1 MQSKLFVGFLI
12 VAVLVSVINLV
23 IFYVAQQNP
32 QTGLGWF
39 VAIIVG
45 GDVVMGG
52 LAALTLSRYYS
63 RNLKE
68 LAIASA
74 ALSKGDLT
82 RKVEIPAGDEVG
94 DLANSFNAMLGSML
108 NVVTEVK
115 STSQHIFESAQSL
128 SSTAE
133 EMNASTEEISNTVQ
147 SIARGAET
155 QADMVSRTQEITRT
169 LAASVEEIAT
179 KARAASASSG
189 EAEEKA
195 RQGSEYATSAVRKIN
210 EVSLRVEKAS
220 TAVAG
225 FRERALEINKTVDFI
240 SNIAQETHLLALNA
254 TIEAARAG
262 EHGRGFAVVA
272 EEVRKLAENA
282 RVFAEQISKL
292 AQDINNGSAEVI
304 QTMADSHESARE
316 GRDVVNAAGRSLDE
330 ITASVHAVVARVQEI
345 SGLTDKQARGAE
357 GLVKAIEEIA
367 RIAESNAAG
376 TEEASAAT
384 QEQTASMQEMYTS
397 AAQLARTSDTL
408 KDLVSIFKM

>member
-1 MQSKLFVGFLI
+1 MQRKLFVGFLG
-12 VAVLVSVINLV
+12 VAFFVSLLNVINYFSPTWLGE
-23 IFYVAQQNP
+23 F
-32 QTGLGWF
+32 GLLTAGTILIGLNIL
-39 VAIIVG
+39 AG
-45 GDVVMGG
+45 GT
-52 LAALTLSRYYS
+52 AALLLSRYYT

-68 LAIASA
+68 LAAASA
-74 ALSKGDLT
+74 AMSKGDLT
-82 RKVEIPAGDEVG
+82 RKVEIRSGDEVG
-94 DLANSFNAMLGSML
+94 ELATSFNTMMNSML

-155 QADMVSRTQEITRT
+155 QADMVNRTQEITRT
-169 LAASVEEIAT
+169 LAVSTEEIAV
-179 KARAASASSG
+179 KARAAAQVSG
-189 EAEEKA
+189 EAEETS
-195 RQGSEYATSAVRKIN
+195 RQGGEYAASAVRKIN
-210 EVSLRVEKAS
+210 EVTERVERAV

-225 FRERALEINKTVDFI
+225 FRERALAINKTVDFI

-282 RVFAEQISKL
+282 RVFAEQIAKL
-292 AQDINNGSAEVI
+292 AQDINDGSAGVI
-304 QTMADSHESARE
+304 ETMTGSHQSAQE
-316 GRDVVNAAGRSLDE
+316 GRNVVNAAGRSLTE
-330 ITASVHAVVARVQEI
+330 ITSAVHTVAARVQEI
-345 SGLTDKQARGAE
+345 SALTEKQARGAE

-376 TEEASAAT
+376 TQQASAAT

>member
-1 MQSKLFVGFLI
+1 MQRKLFLGFFGVAVFVTAINAIFLI
-12 VAVLVSVINLV
+12 FPGLLGQFGFFPAFVLLLCIDVAS
-23 IFYVAQQNP
+23 
-32 QTGLGWF
+32 
-39 VAIIVG
+39 G
-45 GDVVMGG
+45 GS
-52 LAALTLSRYYS
+52 AAWILSRYYT
-63 RNLKE
+63 RNLRE
-68 LAIASA
+68 LAAASA

-82 RKVEIPAGDEVG
+82 RKVEIRAADEVG
-94 DLANSFNAMLGSML
+94 ELATSFNTMLNSML

-155 QADMVSRTQEITRT
+155 QADMVNRTQEITRT
-169 LAASVEEIAT
+169 LAASTEEIAT
-179 KARAASASSG
+179 KARAASAVSG
-189 EAEEKA
+189 DAEETA
-195 RQGSEYATSAVRKIN
+195 RQGAEYAVSAVQKIN
-210 EVSLRVEKAS
+210 EVSERVAKAS
-220 TAVAG
+220 AAVQG

-292 AQDINNGSAEVI
+292 AQDINTGSAEVI
-304 QTMADSHESARE
+304 ATMGDSHQSAQE
-316 GRDVVNAAGRSLDE
+316 GRNVVTAAGRSLNE
-330 ITASVHAVVARVQEI
+330 ITSAVHTVVARVQEI
-345 SGLTDKQARGAE
+345 SGLTEKQARGAE

>member
-32 QTGLGWF
+32 QTGLGWY
-39 VAIIVG
+39 VTIIVG
-45 GDVVMGG
+45 GDIVMGG

-68 LAIASA
+68 LAISSA

-82 RKVEIPAGDEVG
+82 RRVEIAAGDEVG
-94 DLANSFNAMLGSML
+94 DLANSFNAMLNSML

-155 QADMVSRTQEITRT
+155 QADMVSRTQEITRN

-304 QTMADSHESARE
+304 ATMADSHESARE
-316 GRDVVNAAGRSLDE
+316 G
-330 ITASVHAVVARVQEI
+330 
-345 SGLTDKQARGAE
+345 
-357 GLVKAIEEIA
+357 
-367 RIAESNAAG
+367 
-376 TEEASAAT
+376 
-384 QEQTASMQEMYTS
+384 
-397 AAQLARTSDTL
+397 
-408 KDLVSIFKM
+408 